1 MSDEIEARKQAAAR
15 AAVEL
20 ARDGMTLGL
29 GTGSTAALALAALG
43 ERARAGL
50 KIVGIPSSRST
61 EELARRFG
69 IPLTTLAEH
78 PRLDLTIDGA
88 DEVSPTLD
96 LIKGAGG
103 ALLREKV
110 LASVSQQLAIVVDD
124 SKLVSRLGTRSA
136 LPVEVVPFGLPAVVA
151 ALDDLGLRPAARR
164 RDGDLVVTDNGN
176 CIVDCRTGPIADP
189 AALAACVRSLPG
201 VVDHGLF
208 LGMASVVFIG
218 QAGGRVAV
226 QRAGQS
232 PAW

>member
-1 MSDEIEARKQAAAR
+1 MSDEIEARKRAAAR
-15 AAVEL
+15 AAAEL
-20 ARDGMTLGL
+20 ARDGMILGL

-43 ERARAGL
+43 ERVRAGL
-50 KIVGIPSSRST
+50 KIVGVPSSWAT
-61 EELARRFG
+61 EDLARRFG

-110 LASVSQQLAIVVDD
+110 LAAISQQLAIVVDD
-124 SKLVSRLGTRSA
+124 SKLVGQLGTRSA
-136 LPVEVVPFGLPAVVA
+136 LPVEVVPFALPAVVA
-151 ALDDLGLRPAARR
+151 ALDDLGLRPTARR
-164 RDGDLVVTDNGN
+164 HDGDLVVTDNGN
-176 CIVDCRTGPIADP
+176 AIVDCRTGQIADP
-189 AALAACVRSLPG
+189 AALAARIRSLPG

-208 LGMASVVFIG
+208 LGMTGVVFIG

-226 QRAGQS
+226 QRAGQP